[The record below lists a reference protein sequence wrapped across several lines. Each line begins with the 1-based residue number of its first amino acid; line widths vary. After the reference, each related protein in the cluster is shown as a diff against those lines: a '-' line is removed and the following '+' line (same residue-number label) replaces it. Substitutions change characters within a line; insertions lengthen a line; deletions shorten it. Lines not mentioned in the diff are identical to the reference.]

1 MVFCLHNVGGV
12 KDVKP
17 MWQRLVELLC
27 PLTLMLARKIAA
39 NAFDRASV
47 LKECYPELDLRIVD
61 HCKHLVQWDAS
72 DDFHELAARFLP
84 N

>member
-1 MVFCLHNVGGV
+1 VAASGRATLPVDFDVGKEDRGNV
-12 KDVKP
+12 
-17 MWQRLVELLC
+17 
-27 PLTLMLARKIAA
+27 
-39 NAFDRASV
+39 FDRASV
-47 LKECYPELDLRIVD
+47 LRECDPELDLRIVD

>member
-1 MVFCLHNVGGV
+1 
-12 KDVKP
+12 

-27 PLTLMLARKIAA
+27 PLDFDVGKEDRGSG
-39 NAFDRASV
+39 FDRASV
-47 LKECYPELDLRIVD
+47 IKECYPELDLRIVD

-72 DDFHELAARFLP
+72 DDSHKLAARFLP

>member
-1 MVFCLHNVGGV
+1 MAASGRATLPVDFDVGKEDRG
-12 KDVKP
+12 
-17 MWQRLVELLC
+17 
-27 PLTLMLARKIAA
+27 

-72 DDFHELAARFLP
+72 DDSHKLAARFLP

>member
-1 MVFCLHNVGGV
+1 MVFCLHRGGGRERCQA
-12 KDVKP
+12 DG
-17 MWQRLVELLC
+17 QRLVELLC
-27 PLTLMLARKIAA
+27 PLTLMLAREIAA

-61 HCKHLVQWDAS
+61 HRKHLVQWDAS
-72 DDFHELAARFLP
+72 DDFHKLAARFLP